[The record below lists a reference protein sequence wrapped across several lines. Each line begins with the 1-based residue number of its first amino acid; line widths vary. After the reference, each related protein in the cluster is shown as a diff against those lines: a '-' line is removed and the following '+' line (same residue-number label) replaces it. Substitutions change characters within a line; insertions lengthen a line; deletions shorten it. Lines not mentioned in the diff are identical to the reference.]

1 MQTNNRLL
9 HDVAKVA
16 GGAAS
21 ALSGLKQE
29 VDVLVR
35 QQVERIAADLE
46 LITREEFDAVR
57 DMAARARAEQERLEH
72 KVAALE
78 QRLAALTGESQEN
91 PGDSGVS

>member
-9 HDVAKVA
+9 HDAAKVA

-21 ALSGLKQE
+21 ALAGLKQE

-35 QQVERIAADLE
+35 QQVERIAADLD

-57 DMAARARAEQERLEH
+57 DMAARARAEQERLES

-78 QRLAALTGESQEN
+78 QRLAAIAGESLEN
-91 PGDSGVS
+91 EGDSGAT